1 MRARTYAVWLLA
13 AACANEFAWW
23 LAARGTGEQ
32 GAIRYVTT
40 WALTCACVLGLH
52 LAFRDRFLSAV
63 CAAVAVMSS
72 TTAGCSAYWL
82 ATHFVLQPGRDQCS
96 KEWGVP
102 MLLVSAAVALAVFWR
117 WPHGKQR

>member
-1 MRARTYAVWLLA
+1 MKVRTFALWLLV
-13 AACANEFAWW
+13 AACANEFLWW

-40 WALTCACVLGLH
+40 WPLVCIAMLGLH
-52 LAFRDRFLSAV
+52 LAFRDRLLSAV

-82 ATHFVLQPGRDQCS
+82 FTRFQLLPGRDQCS

-102 MLLVSAAVALAVFWR
+102 MLLVSAVAALAAFWG
-117 WPHGKQR
+117 WNGKQR

>member
-1 MRARTYAVWLLA
+1 MQIRTYAMCLLV
-13 AACANEFAWW
+13 AACANEFIWW

-40 WALTCACVLGLH
+40 WSLICMALLGLH
-52 LAFRDRFLSAV
+52 LALRDRFLSAV

-82 ATHFVLQPGRDQCS
+82 FSRFELQPGRDQCS

-102 MLLVSAAVALAVFWR
+102 MLAVSAVVALSVFWR
-117 WPHGKQR
+117 WNHGKQR

>member
-1 MRARTYAVWLLA
+1 MKLKAFALWLLA
-13 AACANEFAWW
+13 AACLNEFGWW

-40 WALTCACVLGLH
+40 WALICVAVLGLH

-72 TTAGCSAYWL
+72 TTAGCSAWWL
-82 ATHFVLQPGRDQCS
+82 LTKFELQSGKDQCS
-96 KEWGVP
+96 KEWGIP

>member
-1 MRARTYAVWLLA
+1 LKLKAYACSVLV
-13 AACANEFAWW
+13 AACVNEFAWW
-23 LAARGTGEQ
+23 QAARGTGEQ

-40 WALTCACVLGLH
+40 WPLVCMVVLGLH

-72 TTAGCSAYWL
+72 TTAGCSVYWL
-82 ATHFVLQPGRDQCS
+82 WTKFELQPGQDQCS

>member
-1 MRARTYAVWLLA
+1 MKVRTFALWLLV
-13 AACANEFAWW
+13 AACANEFLWW

-40 WALTCACVLGLH
+40 WPLVCIAMLGLH

-82 ATHFVLQPGRDQCS
+82 FTRFPLLPGRDQCS
-96 KEWGVP
+96 KEWGAP
-102 MLLVSAAVALAVFWR
+102 MLLVSAVAALAAFWG
-117 WPHGKQR
+117 WNGKRR

>member
-1 MRARTYAVWLLA
+1 MKLRTYAVWLLA

-32 GAIRYVTT
+32 GSIRYITT
-40 WALTCACVLGLH
+40 WALICACVLGVH
-52 LAFRDRFLSAV
+52 LYLRDRFLSAV

-72 TTAGCSAYWL
+72 TTAGCSAWWL
-82 ATHFVLQPGRDQCS
+82 LTRFELQPGRDQCS

-102 MLLVSAAVALAVFWR
+102 MLLVSAVVALAVFWR
-117 WPHGKQR
+117 WPNGKQR